1 MEITRLKF
9 TDHNETT
16 GVKSFLRENLIFI
29 ILKIKRGEKMGQEV
43 IINDMP
49 IQTTELQ
56 VNKIQKDGNER
67 IIIDMGFKVESK
79 DSHDITT
86 LLYKNDFVVK
96 VPEKDLELPATIY
109 NYYTSITDLY
119 VEGNVADF
127 KLVLIEKI

>member
-1 MEITRLKF
+1 MEKIRFTLNQLLK
-9 TDHNETT
+9 N
-16 GVKSFLRENLIFI
+16 
-29 ILKIKRGEKMGQEV
+29 KRGEKMGQEV

-56 VNKIQKDGNER
+56 VNKIQKDGSER
-67 IIIDMGFKVESK
+67 IIIDMDFKVESK

-96 VPEKDLELPATIY
+96 IPEKDLELPTTIY

-127 KLVLIEKI
+127 KLVLIEKR